1 MIKRYIGDLY
11 FNNRWYLLMGGIV
24 ILFCI
29 SFFIS
34 ILFTPVLLIT
44 YCFIALT
51 ILDYILLFTGKGDI
65 KAQRILAPRFSLGDD
80 NPVKLSLH
88 NTYRFNVDLFMIDEL
103 PAQFQERDFSLSL
116 SLKYLAKNEVTYHL
130 RPLTRGEYAFGN
142 LICYV
147 RSPLQL
153 LQRRCKP
160 VEPTTIK
167 VYPSYLQL
175 KKYQLLALSDN
186 TITGVK
192 KIRRLGHSLEFEK
205 IKDYVPGD
213 DIRTVNWKATAR
225 TGSMMVNTYTD
236 TRQQQVYC
244 IVDKGRAMKMPFE
257 GMSLLDYAINATL
270 VISNVALLKHD
281 KAGLITFSNK
291 VNDIIAAERR
301 THQLSIII
309 DTLYKQHTDFKES
322 DYEGLGSVIHRRI
335 TQRSLLLFFTN
346 FETYSSLERQLP
358 FLSQMATRHLVCV
371 IFFQNTLLKE
381 IYETQ
386 PDDLEGIYIKTVAQ
400 QFDFEKRQIVKQ
412 LRRHGILS
420 ILTTPQNLSIDV
432 INKYLELKARQM
444 L

>member
-1 MIKRYIGDLY
+1 MIKRYISDLY
-11 FNNRWYLLMGGIV
+11 FNTRWYLLMGGLV
-24 ILFCI
+24 IFFCI
-29 SFFIS
+29 SFFIPVFFVPALLTTLCC
-34 ILFTPVLLIT
+34 IL
-44 YCFIALT
+44 LT
-51 ILDYILLFTGKGDI
+51 LLDYALLFLGRGRI
-65 KAQRILAPRFSLGDD
+65 NAQRIMAARFSLGD
-80 NPVKLSLH
+80 NNSIKLLIH
-88 NTYRFNVDLFMIDEL
+88 NTYNFKVYLNIIDEL
-103 PAQFQERDFSLSL
+103 PIQFQERNFSLSL
-116 SLKYLAKNEVTYHL
+116 SLGYLAKNEVSYTL
-130 RPLTRGEYAFGN
+130 RPLTRGEYEFGD
-142 LICYV
+142 LVCFV
-147 RSPLQL
+147 KSPLQL
-153 LQRRCKP
+153 LQRRFKP
-160 VEPTTIK
+160 IGPITIK

-186 TITGVK
+186 LVTGVK

-244 IVDKGRAMKMPFE
+244 VIDKGRAMKMPFE
-257 GMSLLDYAINATL
+257 GMSLLDYAINASL

-291 VNDIIAAERR
+291 VNDIVAAERR
-301 THQLSIII
+301 THQLSIIL
-309 DTLYKQHTDFKES
+309 DTLYKQQTDFKES

-358 FLSQMATRHLVCV
+358 FLAQMAARHLVCV
-371 IFFQNTLLKE
+371 VFFQNTLLKE
-381 IYETQ
+381 IYENQ
-386 PDDLEGIYIKTVAQ
+386 PDSLEGIYIKTVAQ

-412 LRRHGILS
+412 LRMHGILS